1 MQDLRHARYFFTSRE
16 YFQFFLRI
24 FSLIG
29 RAGKVK
35 ASLSPE
41 FSERIMLAVSS
52 VNQCSACS
60 YLHTQAALEKGVQNE
75 VIKAILEGDLG
86 SFSDEEMPA
95 VLFGQHFAETR
106 GQVSE
111 EAKSRFSQAYGPD
124 LALKIESYI
133 TLVCFGNLCSNTVER
148 RRTGTEEDISR
159 PGLPVYLLCLP
170 VFRGI
175 TRRER
180 QDRKRQQKA

>member
-1 MQDLRHARYFFTSRE
+1 MQDFRHARYFFTSRE

-24 FSLIG
+24 FAIM
-29 RAGKVK
+29 GKLRKVE
-35 ASLSPE
+35 AAISPE

-52 VNQCSACS
+52 VNNCSACS
-60 YLHTQAALEKGVQNE
+60 YLHTQTALEKGVQND

-95 VLFGQHFAETR
+95 VLFGQHYAETR

-111 EAKSRFSQAYGPD
+111 EAKISFVQAYGPD
-124 LALKIESYI
+124 LALKLESYI
-133 TLVCFGNLCSNTVER
+133 ALVCFGNLCSNTVER
-148 RRTGTEEDISR
+148 RRAGTEDGDSR
-159 PGLPVYLLCLP
+159 PGLSVYLLCLP
-170 VFRGI
+170 VFLGI

-180 QDRKRQQKA
+180 RDKKGR